1 MRAVDLR
8 CPWGRSAEDVV
19 SRKREVNE
27 QKLHR
32 ARLGAVK
39 SVVDC
44 RSPST
49 VGMPHLKYRAKK
61 KQTRDELEHKIAM
74 ENRILM
80 QKIMSI
86 MKDGSSGDM
95 ATLTPTTDLL
105 RVNLEVMNESHHRKR
120 HTEIAKENRVL
131 ARRLQSLEPNY
142 MRTQHLADYDRSLV
156 YMQTISRAHQLKRR
170 LAASTSSAPSLFN
183 RVGESTLSLQ
193 TARDVRLDAASLASP
208 GLTLRTAKQVRADT
222 AALSGADPNS
232 PSPVRAALT
241 FAGTLPPTGDYGD
254 RLRE

>member
-1 MRAVDLR
+1 VR
-8 CPWGRSAEDVV
+8 
-19 SRKREVNE
+19 
-27 QKLHR
+27 
-32 ARLGAVK
+32 

-61 KQTRDELEHKIAM
+61 KQTRDELEHKIAA

-120 HTEIAKENRVL
+120 YAEIAKENRVL
-131 ARRLQSLEPNY
+131 AKRLQSLEPNY
-142 MRTQHLADYDRSLV
+142 MRTRHMADYDKSLV
-156 YMQTISRAHQLKRR
+156 YMNTISRAHQLKRR

-193 TARDVRLDAASLASP
+193 TARDAALDPSQFASP
-208 GLTLRTAKQVRADT
+208 GLLLRTAKQVRADT
-222 AALSGADPNS
+222 AALHGGGGDAM
-232 PSPVRAALT
+232 SPVQAALT
-241 FAGTLPPTGDYGD
+241 FASSLPRSTGDYGD